1 MRASHVLPL
10 VAAMWASAA
19 VAQTAGKP
27 ELAKAQQIATQVCAA
42 CHAADGNSTSPANP
56 VLAGQIADYTAKQLM
71 NFKGGER
78 KNAVMTAMAA
88 GLSPADM
95 KALGAHFA
103 GQQPKSRAAKDAAL
117 VQQGQSIYRGG
128 IPSKGVPACTSCHS
142 PHGAGMPAQFP
153 RLAGQ
158 YPEYTIAQLQ
168 AFRSGERAND
178 PNKMMRMV
186 AVKLTDQEMKAVAE
200 YVAGLR

>member
-10 VAAMWASAA
+10 VAAMWASAGM
-19 VAQTAGKP
+19 AQTAGKP
-27 ELAKAQQIATQVCAA
+27 DLAKAQQTATQVCAA
-42 CHAADGNSTSPANP
+42 CHAADGNSASPANP

-78 KNAVMTAMAA
+78 KNAVMTGMAA

-95 KALGAHFA
+95 KALGAYFA
-103 GQQPKSRAAKDAAL
+103 GQQAKPRAAKDAAL

-128 IPSKGVPACTSCHS
+128 IPSKGVAACTSCHS
-142 PHGAGMPAQFP
+142 PNGAGMPAQFP

-158 YPEYTIAQLQ
+158 YPEYTLAQLQ